1 MWIDILATWLL
12 FFFLFIILISKQI
25 GQYVSNFGK
34 MPWFRFN
41 WQLSLHFFSWFC
53 IKNSSA
59 RLSIFDNAFLP
70 SHPKPTPTRFL
81 PSALHWN
88 CFVKG
93 TTACRPPHLTV
104 TFRSCLPE
112 LSWEQGQVGAP
123 ASVTHFLHLAP
134 NPDSLGFPL
143 TLLVALS
150 TFLFPLLPPNHKH
163 RHNNSLCFKAQSR
176 LPFYSL
182 LHPLPSE
189 SQGFKCHLCLLPYL
203 CFTILLLLLWHGD
216 TLYSSLL
223 FYNPLSAN
231 LGAKGVLEFRLFQ
244 T

>member
-12 FFFLFIILISKQI
+12 FFFSLYHPHQQI

-34 MPWFRFN
+34 KPWFRFN

-70 SHPKPTPTRFL
+70 SHPNPTPTRFL

-93 TTACRPPHLTV
+93 TAACRPPHLTV

-112 LSWEQGQVGAP
+112 LSREQGQVGAP

-163 RHNNSLCFKAQSR
+163 RHNNGLCFKAQSW
-176 LPFYSL
+176 LPFYSI

-203 CFTILLLLLWHGD
+203 CFTIFLLAPVTWRYSILLPAFL
-216 TLYSSLL
+216 
-223 FYNPLSAN
+223 
-231 LGAKGVLEFRLFQ
+231 
-244 T
+244 